1 MILRFCQLLPPR
13 NLTDVCVSVSCYFLA
28 MSSSSDAAMSQGAPP
43 RVSVHVTV
51 ETDGAR
57 LTISLEAGRSV
68 ESELGCSM
76 GLDLL
81 NEYLGDGFRRPI
93 QAETRFLILLFQKTV
108 TETLSELFKMCFI
121 YCGCIFHPSA
131 VAATLMSPRIK
142 ALLRLSSTKIGFP
155 TRCVALEAQVGCI

>member
-1 MILRFCQLLPPR
+1 MVRRQSSKLQIQCVTCALGMFSSLSLVCCFRFISLLKWLCNLNVWLNDVILRFCQLLPPR

-81 NEYLGDGFRRPI
+81 NEYLSAMDS
-93 QAETRFLILLFQKTV
+93 EDRFKQK
-108 TETLSELFKMCFI
+108 LDF
-121 YCGCIFHPSA
+121 
-131 VAATLMSPRIK
+131 
-142 ALLRLSSTKIGFP
+142 
-155 TRCVALEAQVGCI
+155 